1 MGSMKITLNNQENKS
16 IFLGVGMIAK
26 LSRDGIIHPADENSK
41 DVILNMILRDAKAK
55 NHNTSTAISTSTT
68 TSSSSSLSSTATS
81 RTYSEKL
88 MNDNLEKCGEIPR
101 NLMGRV
107 PINLTVIPI
116 NKISQENPFIWK
128 GGEFSPDDCKPKDNV
143 AIIVPYR
150 NRSEQL
156 SVFLRHIHPFLSKQE
171 LHYRIYI
178 INQVV
183 LHQILWNKFLAH
195 SPIIK

>member
-1 MGSMKITLNNQENKS
+1 MKITLNNQENKS